1 MNNGVIK
8 LRERGSWAALRTREE
23 IAQDDKAL
31 REQEGRLCP
40 ICGSAQIEIHYVDD
54 GVEPMTGYDLS
65 GYVFECFDC
74 GERGEWE

>member
-1 MNNGVIK
+1 MSKGTVIS

-23 IAQDDKAL
+23 IAQDEKQ
-31 REQEGRLCP
+31 RCP
-40 ICGSAQIEIHYVDD
+40 ICGSSEIEIHYVDD
-54 GVEPMTGYDLS
+54 GVEPMTGYVMS